1 MLLVLFVSNPLRQW
15 AFRSHSAFIPFLLG
29 LATRFLRRP
38 LSLFEGL
45 TGSLS
50 LVQPGFYFSLLAAV
64 ILLLCL

>member
-15 AFRSHSAFIPFLLG
+15 AFRSHSAFIPFFLG

-45 TGSLS
+45 ALF
-50 LVQPGFYFSLLAAV
+50 L
-64 ILLLCL
+64 